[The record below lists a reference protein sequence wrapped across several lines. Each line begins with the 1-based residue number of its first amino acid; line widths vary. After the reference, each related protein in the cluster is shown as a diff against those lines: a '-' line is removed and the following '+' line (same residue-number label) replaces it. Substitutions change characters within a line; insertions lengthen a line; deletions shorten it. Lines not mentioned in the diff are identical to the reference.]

1 MELVKRILFFIL
13 LVLGHFIGVI
23 SPIWSQTK
31 ADSNKTKVLN
41 TTTNNATKDSIL
53 FTNIKTKMTNKKWSK
68 SIYKL
73 FFKDVYNVNKNKQ
86 VVDLEENPFKK
97 YQGSYI
103 AQIVTKQLNVFGA
116 TVYDTLRKPKNIL
129 EKAGNKLH
137 LSTHQKVII
146 NSFLLFEEG
155 DILDSDILK
164 QNERLLRQQKFL
176 HDARIFVIPNNL
188 EPHKVTILIL
198 TQDTWSLMPMGSFSS
213 KDKYSIGLNSTNFL
227 GKAHELSVNYIKNNN
242 ARVQK
247 NGLELSHSIPYIK
260 RSLVSAKTTFKHTE
274 PERSLSFMLD
284 RPFRTPQIK
293 YAGAFEMG
301 IFGQNKFDKP
311 RGQDSI
317 FVVPIKF
324 ALADIWVGRAFNVFF
339 GSEENRKN
347 SRIVLAGRVRGIDFM
362 KRPNKISYQDSRL
375 NLGSIGLTNRSYVR
389 DVLIYGFGRTEDVPL
404 GYSSTVVFGLDNAEL
419 GNRSYLGFNF
429 AYGNYLKS
437 IQKSYLYSTFSF
449 GSYRKNSKNEQGII
463 SIQNNYFSGL
473 IPLKNSQMR
482 QFISFNFTK
491 GINRFNAIGEKLDLS
506 NNGIRGVK
514 SDSLQGIQK
523 IVLNAETVL
532 FSRASIGG
540 FRLAPFCFLDLGSIN
555 FNEKS
560 LLKSPIYTG
569 FGFGCRLR
577 NENLTFNTI
586 QIRFGIYPNIPNVQA
601 FKLTFDG
608 EQRLILRDFDISK
621 PEEIRFR

>member
-1 MELVKRILFFIL
+1 MVNRIVFFVL
-13 LVLGHFIGVI
+13 LVLGYILATAN
-23 SPIWSQTK
+23 PIWSQAKTDSSKTNVIKTVPNK
-31 ADSNKTKVLN
+31 AI
-41 TTTNNATKDSIL
+41 KDSIL

-68 SIYKL
+68 SLYKL

-97 YQGSYI
+97 YQGRYI
-103 AQIVTKQLNVFGA
+103 TQIVTKQLNVFGA

-129 EKAGNKLH
+129 EKAGNKFH
-137 LSTHQKVII
+137 LSTHQKVIKS
-146 NSFLLFEEG
+146 NFLLFKEG
-155 DILDSDILK
+155 DILDADILT
-164 QNERLLRQQKFL
+164 QNERLLRQQNFL
-176 HDARIFVIPNNL
+176 HDARIYVIPNDL

-198 TQDTWSLMPMGSFSS
+198 TQDTWSLMPIGSFSS
-213 KDKYSIGLNSTNFL
+213 KDKFSVGLNSINFL
-227 GKAHELSVNYIKNNN
+227 GKAHELSINYIKNNN
-242 ARVQK
+242 ATVQK
-247 NGLELSHSIPYIK
+247 NGVEISHTIPYIK
-260 RSLVSAKTTFKHTE
+260 RSLVSATSTFRHTE
-274 PERSLSFMLD
+274 PERSVSFLLD

-301 IFGQNKFDKP
+301 IFGQNKFDKL

-317 FVVPIKF
+317 FRVPLKF

-375 NLGSIGLTNRSYVR
+375 NLGSVGLTNRSYVR

-404 GYSSTVVFGLDNAEL
+404 GYSSTAVFGLDNAEL

-429 AYGNYLKS
+429 AYGNYLKAN
-437 IQKSYLYSTFSF
+437 QKSYLYSTFSF
-449 GSYRKNSKNEQGII
+449 GGYRKNSKNEQGII

-491 GINRFNAIGEKLDLS
+491 GINRFKAIEEKLDLS
-506 NNGIRGVK
+506 NDGIRGVR

-523 IVLNAETVL
+523 IVLNAETVF

-540 FRLAPFCFLDLGSIN
+540 FRLAPFGFLDLGSVN
-555 FNEKS
+555 FNEKA
-560 LLKSPIYTG
+560 LLKSPIYSG
-569 FGFGCRLR
+569 FGLGCRFR

-586 QIRFGIYPNIPNVQA
+586 QIRFGIYPNIPNVQV

-621 PEEIRFR
+621 PQEIRFK